1 VLAPDDRS
9 VLLDMLRPPPEM
21 RLDVALA
28 TTFTLDLDAALVA
41 PLAFAAFDA
50 SGPGDPIAVLE
61 AIRSV
66 AERLTVFC
74 QAGEIRVPSHASDLF
89 AFLEPVVHE
98 VHRPRPGRLFHPKL
112 WVLRYKGD
120 NDEVIRLLV
129 PTRNLTNDASW
140 DAVLRLDGSPAGGPV
155 SANRPVADLIL
166 WCMDHGVRQL
176 SAERRMGLE
185 SLIES
190 VRRTRWEY
198 PKDVQEIFFH
208 TLGIS
213 RVAPP
218 DFAGRRHLVISPF
231 VTEGGLRIVAP
242 SGGAVVISRPDQL
255 EQLTP
260 EAVQDFD
267 CRVMTSVSADTEAAE
282 ASPLGALHAKI
293 IVKELGQ
300 RAHLFVGSPNATDAA
315 YGGNIEIL
323 VEMIGGRVA
332 LGIDTLLGDLAKVL
346 EPCQI
351 QGGQALTEA
360 ENLQATLEELLR
372 EGAIATLALSLTGK
386 SDETYLIDLSSR
398 TSLIPADLELRAT
411 IELLSRP
418 GHALEVP
425 AGSPLRISFG
435 VVPIADITPFLV
447 LRIDLQG
454 PTTSVSGSTVVRAQL
469 IGDPP
474 GRFDA
479 VIARQVN
486 SPAKFLRF
494 LFLLLGVTGGGT
506 PPWLQANGKP
516 AYDGGATQLPALLD
530 LGVFEALARALAT
543 NPSALDDLGRL
554 VDRLRSTDA
563 GRSTL
568 PEGFD
573 ELWSAVTDA
582 RTLSPR
588 RNRR

>member
-1 VLAPDDRS
+1 MLAPDDRS
-9 VLLDMLRPPPEM
+9 VLLDMLRPPPDM

-74 QAGEIRVPSHASDLF
+74 QAGEIRVPPHASDLF

-98 VHRPRPGRLFHPKL
+98 VHRPRSGRLFHPKL
-112 WVLRYKGD
+112 WILRYIGD
-120 NDEVIRLLV
+120 NDEIIRLLV

-140 DAVLRLDGSPAGGPV
+140 DAVLRLDGSPAERPV
-155 SANRPVADLIL
+155 SANRPVADLIH
-166 WCMDHGVRQL
+166 WCMEHGVRQL
-176 SAERRMGLE
+176 SAERRVGLE

-190 VRRTRWEY
+190 IRRTRWEY

-208 TLGIS
+208 ALGVS
-213 RVAPP
+213 RTAQP

-242 SGGAVVISRPDQL
+242 SAGAVVISRPEEL
-255 EQLTP
+255 EKLNP
-260 EAVQDFD
+260 GAVGVMD
-267 CRVMTSVSADTEAAE
+267 CRVMTSVSEDTEANE
-282 ASPLGALHAKI
+282 ASLLGALHAKI
-293 IVKELGQ
+293 VVKEVGQ
-300 RAHLFVGSPNATDAA
+300 RAHLFMGSPNATDAA

-323 VEMIGGRVA
+323 VEMIGGRTA

-346 EPCQI
+346 EPCEI
-351 QGGQALTEA
+351 TGGKVLSETE
-360 ENLQATLEELLR
+360 ELQATLEDLLR
-372 EGAIATLALSLTGK
+372 EGAIATLELSLTGQG
-386 SDETYLIDLSSR
+386 DENYFIELSSQAAVV
-398 TSLIPADLELRAT
+398 PADLELRAT

-425 AGSPLRISFG
+425 AGSPLKASFG
-435 VVPIADITPFLV
+435 IVPIADVTPFLV

-454 PTTSVSGSTVVRAQL
+454 PTTSVIGSTVVRAQL

-494 LFLLLGVTGGGT
+494 LFLLLGITGGGT
-506 PPWLQANGKP
+506 PSWLEANSDP
-516 AYDGGATQLPALLD
+516 ADDDDATQLPALLE

-573 ELWSAVTDA
+573 ELWTAVTDA
-582 RTLSPR
+582 RSLSLQGKR
-588 RNRR
+588 K

>member
-1 VLAPDDRS
+1 
-9 VLLDMLRPPPEM
+9 M
-21 RLDVALA
+21 RLDVAVA

-50 SGPGDPIAVLE
+50 SGPGDPIAALE

-66 AERLTVFC
+66 ADRLTIFC
-74 QAGEIRVPSHASDLF
+74 QAGEIRVPPHASDLF

-98 VHRPRPGRLFHPKL
+98 VHRPRPGRLFHPKMWL
-112 WVLRYKGD
+112 LRYIGG
-120 NDEVIRLLV
+120 NDEVVRLLA

-140 DAVLRLDGSPAGGPV
+140 DAVLRLDGVPSGGPV
-155 SANRPVADLIL
+155 SANRPVADLIR
-166 WCMDHGVRQL
+166 WCMEHGVRSL
-176 SAERRMGLE
+176 SAERRAGLE
-185 SLIES
+185 GLVES
-190 VRRTRWEY
+190 VRRTHWDY

-208 TLGIS
+208 ALGVS
-213 RVAPP
+213 TRTAP

-231 VTEGGLRIVAP
+231 VTEGGLAIVAP
-242 SGGAVVISRPDQL
+242 SAGAVVISRPEQL
-255 EQLTP
+255 EKLAP
-260 EAVQDFD
+260 EVVDEID
-267 CRVMTSVSADTEAAE
+267 CRVMTSVSADTDAND
-282 ASPLGALHAKI
+282 ASPLGALHAKV
-293 IVKELGQ
+293 IVKEVGQ

-323 VEMIGGRVA
+323 VELIGGRSA

-351 QGGQALTEA
+351 MGGQVLSETE
-360 ENLQATLEELLR
+360 ELQVTLDELLR
-372 EGAIATLALSLTGK
+372 EGAIATWQLSLTGQG
-386 SDETYLIDLSSR
+386 DEGYLLDLSSQ
-398 TSLIPADLELRAT
+398 SAIVPAGMEVRAT
-411 IELLSRP
+411 LELLSRP
-418 GHALEVP
+418 GYALEVP
-425 AGSPLRISFG
+425 PGDPLEVSFG

-454 PTTSVSGSTVVRAQL
+454 LMTSVSGSTVVRAQL

-494 LFLLLGVTGGGT
+494 LFLLLGIAGGGT
-506 PPWLQANGKP
+506 PPWFQTIDDQSGELGT
-516 AYDGGATQLPALLD
+516 TQLPALLE

-543 NPSALDDLGRL
+543 NPTALDDLGRL
-554 VDRLRSTDA
+554 VERLRTTDA
-563 GRSTL
+563 GRSAL

-582 RTLSPR
+582 RSLSTQGTHP
-588 RNRR
+588 